1 MCQKS
6 GESGGVKV
14 RGGVYGV
21 SGVTRVVE
29 YMGEVE
35 KVKL

>member
-1 MCQKS
+1 MCQDS
-6 GESGGVKV
+6 DQSGGVRI

-21 SGVTRVVE
+21 SGVTGVVE
-29 YMGEVE
+29 CMGEVE